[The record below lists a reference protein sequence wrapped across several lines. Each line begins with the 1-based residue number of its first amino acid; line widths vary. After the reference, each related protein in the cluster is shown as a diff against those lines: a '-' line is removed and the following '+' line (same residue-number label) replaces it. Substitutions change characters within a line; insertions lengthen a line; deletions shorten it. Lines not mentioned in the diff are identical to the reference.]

1 MPPAITAT
9 DLPASMSPTG
19 PYRIAMVCTGNI
31 CRSAMARV
39 VLIDRLTAAGVPDDG
54 VDGVAVTSSGVSD
67 EEHGNPMDRRARR
80 ILADH
85 GYGRGS
91 DDVARAV
98 SRAIAAH
105 RAHRISDAEL
115 ADSDLILAMTSRH
128 RDALLRRADRL
139 GLGDGP
145 APGDGPGAEAGRIR
159 LFREFDP
166 AAAEFVAERGA
177 PPPAALDVPDP
188 WYGTMEDFAAT
199 LEVVERVSDALAPA
213 LVELAA
219 ERSQT
224 LMRAQAPGRAARP
237 ASR

>member
-145 APGDGPGAEAGRIR
+145 APGDGPDAETGRIR

-166 AAAEFVAERGA
+166 AAVGLTAESGA
-177 PPPAALDVPDP
+177 PPPGALDVPDP

-199 LEVVERVSDALAPA
+199 LDVVDALAPA

-224 LMRAQAPGRAARP
+224 LTRAQAPGRAARP

>member
-115 ADSDLILAMTSRH
+115 VDSDLILAMTSRH

-145 APGDGPGAEAGRIR
+145 DAETGRIR

-166 AAAEFVAERGA
+166 AAVEFAAGRGA

-224 LMRAQAPGRAARP
+224 LTRAQAPGRAARP

>member
-67 EEHGNPMDRRARR
+67 EERGNPVDRRARR

-166 AAAEFVAERGA
+166 AAVGLVAERGA
-177 PPPAALDVPDP
+177 SAALDVPDP

-224 LMRAQAPGRAARP
+224 LTRAQAPGRAARP